1 MIRLPEFTSSYLVQG
16 CPSHRRLFTDRRT
29 SHPCFPW
36 AVSDPRRDGE
46 L

>member
-1 MIRLPEFTSSYLVQG
+1 MIWLPEFTSSYLVQG
-16 CPSHRRLFTDRRT
+16 CPSHGLCLPGRWT
-29 SHPCFPW
+29 SRPRFPW